1 MKKLLLISLLF
12 SATTELAFARAN
24 VCEEHIYRAAQKYR
38 VPIALLYAVGLAE
51 SGRRGKLHPF
61 ALNVEGKAYFPSNQK
76 EALRIFKR
84 ERAQGKNLID
94 LGCMQIN
101 HKYHASAF
109 PTLASML
116 DPRLNVDY
124 SARFLRRLKD
134 RHGTWSV
141 AVARYHAGDKNHA
154 AQKKYVCRVLRHM
167 IAQNLAANTRSS
179 NSICKSIH

>member
-1 MKKLLLISLLF
+1 MKKILLISLLF
-12 SATTELAFARAN
+12 SAITDLAFARGN

-51 SGRRGKLHPF
+51 SGRKGKLHPF
-61 ALNVEGKAYFPSNQK
+61 ALNVEGKAYFPSSQT
-76 EALRIFKR
+76 EALNIFRR
-84 ERAQGKNLID
+84 ERSQGKNLID

-109 PTLASML
+109 PSLESML
-116 DPRLNVDY
+116 NPRLNVDY

-154 AQKKYVCRVLRHM
+154 AQKKYVCRVLQHM
-167 IAQNLAANTRSS
+167 VAQKFAANTRSS
-179 NSICKSIH
+179 NNICKSIH

>member
-1 MKKLLLISLLF
+1 MKKTLLLSILF
-12 SATTELAFARAN
+12 SASANLAFAGTN

-51 SGRRGKLHPF
+51 SGRKGKLHPY
-61 ALNVEGKAYFPSNQK
+61 ALNVEGRAFFPRNQS

-84 ERAQGKNLID
+84 ERAQGRNLID

-109 PTLASML
+109 PTLESML
-116 DPRLNVDY
+116 NPRLNVDY

-141 AVARYHAGDKNHA
+141 AVARYHAGDKNHK
-154 AQKKYVCRVLRHM
+154 AQKKYVCRVLQHM
-167 IAQNLAANTRSS
+167 VAQKFAANTTSS